1 MTCNGS
7 QDTSDKIVTIKSV
20 FTSFWF
26 ISVRAVGRLNDILL
40 LNLNQIEA
48 YDMKIISNANPIDVD
63 ITVIVIF
70 LLKTA

>member
-1 MTCNGS
+1 MTCNVS

-26 ISVRAVGRLNDILL
+26 ISVRAVEGLNILL

-70 LLKTA
+70 LLKIA

>member
-26 ISVRAVGRLNDILL
+26 ISVRAVEGLNIL
-40 LNLNQIEA
+40 
-48 YDMKIISNANPIDVD
+48 
-63 ITVIVIF
+63 
-70 LLKTA
+70 

>member
-26 ISVRAVGRLNDILL
+26 ISVRSVEGLNILL
-40 LNLNQIEA
+40 LNLNQIET

-63 ITVIVIF
+63 ITVIVIC
-70 LLKTA
+70 LLKIA

>member
-63 ITVIVIF
+63 ITVIVIC
-70 LLKTA
+70 LLKIA

>member
-7 QDTSDKIVTIKSV
+7 QDTSDKIVTTKSV

-63 ITVIVIF
+63 ITVIVIC
-70 LLKTA
+70 LLKIA